1 MKYDTWG
8 YIKAKE
14 LEAQCMRNEIN
25 ELKETIRIRNEEIA
39 KARNGCKK
47 LREEND
53 LLKAKAKLATTNV
66 CSETPKDVNETNRLL
81 RKRAG
86 NLDAENTNLRTALEK
101 ANREHE
107 QTLAELDDTQ
117 NCLFEAEEQIKRMQ
131 REYYDVDIRY
141 EKAKAKI
148 CELYDHLQSR
158 RKQNAEFKRLCE
170 TYAKEAEDFKKEI
183 RQLKQQIENQRD
195 IVRDARKADR
205 NGLRLCMARGK
216 KGYFHRFI
224 TEQNV
229 IDMRMMTK
237 DHTVEWDGGHLFVT
251 GCAGGY
257 TGDVVTTVCNY
268 ALVELE
274 NGHIIKANPADI
286 RFITEE

>member
-1 MKYDTWG
+1 MKHDMLV
-8 YIKAKE
+8 YIMNKE
-14 LEAQCMRNEIN
+14 CEIQHMQQEKN
-25 ELKETIRIRNEEIA
+25 ELKETIRIKNEEIA

-53 LLKAKAKLATTNV
+53 LLKAKLATTNTG
-66 CSETPKDVNETNRLL
+66 SDTLKDVNETNRML
-81 RKRAG
+81 RKHVA
-86 NLDAENTNLRTALEK
+86 NLDATNTNLRTALEK
-101 ANREHE
+101 ANQEHE
-107 QTLAELDDTQ
+107 QTLAELDDTK

-148 CELYDHLQSR
+148 CELDEQLQGR
-158 RKQNAEFKRLCE
+158 RKQNNELKRLCE
-170 TYAKEAEDFKKEI
+170 TYDKEAEDFKKEI
-183 RQLKQQIENQRD
+183 RQIENQRD

-205 NGLRLCMARGK
+205 SGLRLCTARGK

-274 NGHIIKANPADI
+274 NGHIIKVEPKDI
-286 RFITEE
+286 CFITEE